1 MEAKA
6 QVQNLQARL
15 IELQEK
21 PEGVIPQIKQLMAE
35 DEMKQKR
42 LQEEARERNMGDSQ
56 MPRRALTP
64 TQNGR
69 RSLRGKKPNS
79 TR

>member
-42 LQEEARERNMGDSQ
+42 LQEEARERHMGDSQ
-56 MPRRALTP
+56 MHE
-64 TQNGR
+64 GH
-69 RSLRGKKPNS
+69 
-79 TR
+79 